1 MEPAPCRLCCLW
13 HPLSCCNARLAATI
27 SSISSISHFETPLML
42 KRVVTVL
49 CCGLSFMVSA
59 AQVTDLYQGKAP
71 TSGDMVAA
79 QSQALGDVLVK
90 VTGKRDILTQP
101 DVVKALAA
109 PGDYVQHYG
118 YQDVGPVKFLKA
130 DFNVAKV
137 NALISQSKFA
147 LLGPARPQMA
157 LWLVINE
164 GERRILPDQSS
175 DGWASALRTQSQAMG
190 LPVSIPLM
198 DLDDNMAVNA
208 TDVWGRFA
216 APILQASQR
225 YGAEMVVLGKLTPE
239 GDKWS
244 IDWGLYGPKAGGEL
258 AELTRGS
265 SSGTQAEV
273 AQHFADE
280 LAAWLVQ
287 NYGARISGVAS
298 SQTLVVEGLSGID
311 GMITVQKMLQGM
323 ASVTKVTIGK
333 LEGDKVTFDLSLQGD
348 KAELIRG
355 LQLESRLRQIDDNDS
370 GLRYQWSQP

>member
-1 MEPAPCRLCCLW
+1 M
-13 HPLSCCNARLAATI
+13 
-27 SSISSISHFETPLML
+27 F
-42 KRVVTVL
+42 KRVVTAL

-101 DVVKALAA
+101 AVVKALAA

-118 YQDVGPVKFLKA
+118 YQDVGSVKFLKA
-130 DFNVAKV
+130 DFDVAKV

-147 LLGPARPQMA
+147 LLGPARPQVA
-157 LWLVINE
+157 IWLVINE
-164 GERRILPDQSS
+164 GERRVLPDQSS
-175 DGWASALRTQSQAMG
+175 DGWAAVLRTQSQALG

-216 APILQASQR
+216 DPILKASQR

-239 GDKWS
+239 GEKWS

-265 SSGTQAEV
+265 GSGTQAEV
-273 AQHFADE
+273 AQGFADG

-323 ASVTKVTIGK
+323 ASVTKVEIGK
-333 LEGDKVTFDLSLQGD
+333 LEGDKVTFNLALQGD

>member
-1 MEPAPCRLCCLW
+1 
-13 HPLSCCNARLAATI
+13 
-27 SSISSISHFETPLML
+27 ML
-42 KRVVTVL
+42 KRVVTAL

-244 IDWGLYGPKAGGEL
+244 MDWGLYGPKAGSEL

>member
-1 MEPAPCRLCCLW
+1 M
-13 HPLSCCNARLAATI
+13 
-27 SSISSISHFETPLML
+27 F
-42 KRVVTVL
+42 KRVVTAL

>member
-1 MEPAPCRLCCLW
+1 
-13 HPLSCCNARLAATI
+13 
-27 SSISSISHFETPLML
+27 ML
-42 KRVVTVL
+42 KRVVTAL

-118 YQDVGPVKFLKA
+118 YQDVGTVKFLKA

-239 GDKWS
+239 GEKWS

-265 SSGTQAEV
+265 SRGTQAEV

>member
-1 MEPAPCRLCCLW
+1 
-13 HPLSCCNARLAATI
+13 
-27 SSISSISHFETPLML
+27 ML
-42 KRVVTVL
+42 KRVVTAL

-79 QSQALGDVLVK
+79 QSQALGEVLVK

-101 DVVKALAA
+101 AVVKALAA

-130 DFNVAKV
+130 DFDVAKV

-157 LWLVINE
+157 IWLVINE
-164 GERRILPDQSS
+164 GERRLLPDQSS
-175 DGWASALRTQSQAMG
+175 DGWAAALRAQSQAMG

-198 DLDDNMAVNA
+198 DLDDSMAVNA

-216 APILQASQR
+216 DPILKASQR

-239 GDKWS
+239 GETWN
-244 IDWGLYGPKAGGEL
+244 IDWGLYGPKAGGEQ

-265 SSGTQAEV
+265 GSGTQAEV
-273 AQHFADE
+273 AQGFADG

-323 ASVTKVTIGK
+323 ASVTKVEIGQ
-333 LEGDKVTFDLSLQGD
+333 LEGDKVTFNLALQGD

>member
-1 MEPAPCRLCCLW
+1 M
-13 HPLSCCNARLAATI
+13 
-27 SSISSISHFETPLML
+27 F
-42 KRVVTVL
+42 KRVVTAL

-101 DVVKALAA
+101 AVVKALAA

-118 YQDVGPVKFLKA
+118 YQDLGPVKFLKA
-130 DFNVAKV
+130 DFDVAKV

-147 LLGPARPQMA
+147 LLGPARPQVA
-157 LWLVINE
+157 IWLVINE
-164 GERRILPDQSS
+164 GERRVLPDQSS
-175 DGWASALRTQSQAMG
+175 DGWAAALRTQSQAMG

-216 APILQASQR
+216 DPILKASQR

-239 GDKWS
+239 GEKWS

-265 SSGTQAEV
+265 GSGTQAEV
-273 AQHFADE
+273 AQGFADG

-323 ASVTKVTIGK
+323 ASVTKVEIGK
-333 LEGDKVTFDLSLQGD
+333 LEGDKVTFNLALQGD

>member
-1 MEPAPCRLCCLW
+1 
-13 HPLSCCNARLAATI
+13 
-27 SSISSISHFETPLML
+27 ML
-42 KRVVTVL
+42 KRVVTAL

-59 AQVTDLYQGKAP
+59 AQVPDLYQGKAP

-244 IDWGLYGPKAGGEL
+244 MDWGLYGPKAGGEL
-258 AELTRGS
+258 AELTRGG

>member
-1 MEPAPCRLCCLW
+1 
-13 HPLSCCNARLAATI
+13 
-27 SSISSISHFETPLML
+27 ML

-287 NYGARISGVAS
+287 NYGLRISGVAS

>member
-1 MEPAPCRLCCLW
+1 M
-13 HPLSCCNARLAATI
+13 
-27 SSISSISHFETPLML
+27 F

-244 IDWGLYGPKAGGEL
+244 MDWGLYGPKAGGEL

>member
-1 MEPAPCRLCCLW
+1 
-13 HPLSCCNARLAATI
+13 
-27 SSISSISHFETPLML
+27 ML
-42 KRVVTVL
+42 KRVVTAL

-137 NALISQSKFA
+137 NTLISQSKFA

>member
-1 MEPAPCRLCCLW
+1 
-13 HPLSCCNARLAATI
+13 
-27 SSISSISHFETPLML
+27 ML
-42 KRVVTVL
+42 KRVVTAL

-239 GDKWS
+239 GEKWS

>member
-1 MEPAPCRLCCLW
+1 
-13 HPLSCCNARLAATI
+13 
-27 SSISSISHFETPLML
+27 ML
-42 KRVVTVL
+42 KRVVTAL

-175 DGWASALRTQSQAMG
+175 DGWASVLRTQSQAMG

-244 IDWGLYGPKAGGEL
+244 MDWGLYGPKAGGEL

>member
-1 MEPAPCRLCCLW
+1 
-13 HPLSCCNARLAATI
+13 
-27 SSISSISHFETPLML
+27 ML
-42 KRVVTVL
+42 KRVVTAL

-109 PGDYVQHYG
+109 PGEYVQHYG

-137 NALISQSKFA
+137 NALISQSKFS

>member
-1 MEPAPCRLCCLW
+1 
-13 HPLSCCNARLAATI
+13 
-27 SSISSISHFETPLML
+27 ML
-42 KRVVTVL
+42 KRVVTAL

-118 YQDVGPVKFLKA
+118 YQDVGTVKFLKA

-198 DLDDNMAVNA
+198 DLDDNMAVSA

-239 GDKWS
+239 GEKWS
-244 IDWGLYGPKAGGEL
+244 MDWGLYGPKAGGEL

>member
-13 HPLSCCNARLAATI
+13 HPLSCCNVRLAAT
-27 SSISSISHFETPLML
+27 ISSISHFETPLML
-42 KRVVTVL
+42 KRVVTAL

-137 NALISQSKFA
+137 NVLISQSKFA

-239 GDKWS
+239 GEKWS

>member
-1 MEPAPCRLCCLW
+1 
-13 HPLSCCNARLAATI
+13 
-27 SSISSISHFETPLML
+27 ML
-42 KRVVTVL
+42 KRVVTAL

-101 DVVKALAA
+101 AVVKALAA

-130 DFNVAKV
+130 DFDVAKV

-147 LLGPARPQMA
+147 LLGPARPQVA
-157 LWLVINE
+157 IWLVINE
-164 GERRILPDQSS
+164 GERRLLPDQSS
-175 DGWASALRTQSQAMG
+175 DGWAAALRAQSQAMG

-216 APILQASQR
+216 DPILKASQR

-239 GDKWS
+239 GETWN
-244 IDWGLYGPKAGGEL
+244 IDWGLYGPKAGGEQ

-265 SSGTQAEV
+265 GSGTQAEV
-273 AQHFADE
+273 AQGFADG

-323 ASVTKVTIGK
+323 ASVTKVEIGQ
-333 LEGDKVTFDLSLQGD
+333 LEGDKVTFNLALQGD

>member
-1 MEPAPCRLCCLW
+1 
-13 HPLSCCNARLAATI
+13 
-27 SSISSISHFETPLML
+27 ML

-49 CCGLSFMVSA
+49 CCGLSFMLSA

>member
-1 MEPAPCRLCCLW
+1 
-13 HPLSCCNARLAATI
+13 
-27 SSISSISHFETPLML
+27 ML

-109 PGDYVQHYG
+109 PGEYVQHYG

-239 GDKWS
+239 GEKWS

>member
-1 MEPAPCRLCCLW
+1 
-13 HPLSCCNARLAATI
+13 
-27 SSISSISHFETPLML
+27 ML
-42 KRVVTVL
+42 KRVVTAL

-348 KAELIRG
+348 KTELIRG

>member
-1 MEPAPCRLCCLW
+1 
-13 HPLSCCNARLAATI
+13 
-27 SSISSISHFETPLML
+27 ML
-42 KRVVTVL
+42 KRVVTAL

-101 DVVKALAA
+101 DVVKALAV
-109 PGDYVQHYG
+109 PGDYVQHYD

-244 IDWGLYGPKAGGEL
+244 MDWGLYGPKAGGEL
-258 AELTRGS
+258 AELTRGG

>member
-1 MEPAPCRLCCLW
+1 
-13 HPLSCCNARLAATI
+13 
-27 SSISSISHFETPLML
+27 ML
-42 KRVVTVL
+42 KRVVTAL

-311 GMITVQKMLQGM
+311 GMITVQKMLQGI

>member
-13 HPLSCCNARLAATI
+13 HPLSCCNVRLAAT
-27 SSISSISHFETPLML
+27 ISSISHFETPLMF
-42 KRVVTVL
+42 KRVVTAL

-164 GERRILPDQSS
+164 GERRILPDQSG

-244 IDWGLYGPKAGGEL
+244 MDWGLYGPKAGGEL

>member
-1 MEPAPCRLCCLW
+1 
-13 HPLSCCNARLAATI
+13 
-27 SSISSISHFETPLML
+27 ML

-244 IDWGLYGPKAGGEL
+244 MDWGLYGPKAGGEL

>member
-1 MEPAPCRLCCLW
+1 M
-13 HPLSCCNARLAATI
+13 
-27 SSISSISHFETPLML
+27 F
-42 KRVVTVL
+42 KRVVTAL
-49 CCGLSFMVSA
+49 CCSLSFMVSA

-101 DVVKALAA
+101 AVVKALAA

-130 DFNVAKV
+130 DFDVAKV

-147 LLGPARPQMA
+147 LLGPARPQVA
-157 LWLVINE
+157 IWLVINE
-164 GERRILPDQSS
+164 GERRVLPDQSS
-175 DGWASALRTQSQAMG
+175 DGWAAALRTQSQAMG

-216 APILQASQR
+216 DPILKASQR

-239 GDKWS
+239 GEKWS

-265 SSGTQAEV
+265 GSGTQAEV
-273 AQHFADE
+273 AQGFADG

-323 ASVTKVTIGK
+323 ASVTKVEIGK
-333 LEGDKVTFDLSLQGD
+333 LEGDKVTFNLALQGD

>member
-1 MEPAPCRLCCLW
+1 M
-13 HPLSCCNARLAATI
+13 
-27 SSISSISHFETPLML
+27 F
-42 KRVVTVL
+42 KRVVTAL

-101 DVVKALAA
+101 AVVKALAA

-130 DFNVAKV
+130 DFDVAKV

-147 LLGPARPQMA
+147 LLGPARPQVA
-157 LWLVINE
+157 IWLVINE
-164 GERRILPDQSS
+164 GERRVLPDQSS
-175 DGWASALRTQSQAMG
+175 DGWAAALRTQSQAMG
-190 LPVSIPLM
+190 LPISIPLM

-216 APILQASQR
+216 DPILKASQR

-239 GDKWS
+239 GEKWS

-265 SSGTQAEV
+265 GSGTQAEV
-273 AQHFADE
+273 AQGFADG

-323 ASVTKVTIGK
+323 ASVTKVEIGK
-333 LEGDKVTFDLSLQGD
+333 LEGDKVTFNLALQGD

>member
-13 HPLSCCNARLAATI
+13 HPLSCCHARLAAT
-27 SSISSISHFETPLML
+27 ISSISHFETPLML
-42 KRVVTVL
+42 KRVVTAL

-175 DGWASALRTQSQAMG
+175 DGWTSALRTQSQAMG

>member
-1 MEPAPCRLCCLW
+1 
-13 HPLSCCNARLAATI
+13 
-27 SSISSISHFETPLML
+27 ML
-42 KRVVTVL
+42 KRVVTAL

-71 TSGDMVAA
+71 TRGDMVAA

-244 IDWGLYGPKAGGEL
+244 MDWGLYGPKAGGEL